1 MHSAAKAAILKLCR
15 IIMSH
20 GERYVDKL
28 RCNDIEGVLRSGIY
42 LQENSI
48 TVSIASDCIA
58 GDDPICS
65 FDFFFYFSF
74 RHMWS
79 RSILK
84 HVVARKSTFASLKIM
99 IITSECYTVE
109 IIQMVDLVF
118 YSPFY
123 FQ

>member
-58 GDDPICS
+58 GDDPICL
-65 FDFFFYFSF
+65 FDFFSISLLGTCGQGPY
-74 RHMWS
+74 WS
-79 RSILK
+79 M
-84 HVVARKSTFASLKIM
+84 SLRE
-99 IITSECYTVE
+99 S
-109 IIQMVDLVF
+109 LHLHH
-118 YSPFY
+118 
-123 FQ
+123 